1 MIICTI
7 IGVRPQFVKAAVLSP
22 IIRKEHN
29 EVLIHTGQH
38 YDANMSDV
46 FFRELGLPKPD
57 YTLVTVGGTA
67 QEQIDS
73 MVRQL
78 IPIIQGE
85 KADAVLIYGDTNST
99 LAGALAAEQLKIP
112 VIHVE
117 AGERNGLINNPEE
130 QIRMRVDQLSSL
142 LLCCSSQAME
152 NLRKEGLEDRSHYIG
167 NLMEVSFVKNIE
179 RPRVLWL
186 QNLAYPARQRIP
198 VPPNF
203 YLLTCHRQE
212 NANETNLTE
221 ILLAMEKANYPVIFP
236 VHPRN
241 KEKVLEIYREHN
253 LQNVFLTDPVGYLD
267 SIHLIKNA
275 IAVITDSGG
284 VLQEAHFAQTPY
296 VFVLDIPKPPSDTRF
311 DSSRLA
317 RPKRDEILAKLRQP
331 QQFDEKAKNGAV
343 DLLKFENNL
352 LEILRIFEQL
362 LCTGH

>member
-1 MIICTI
+1 MNICTI

-22 IIRKEHN
+22 IIRKEHK
-29 EVLIHTGQH
+29 EILIHTGQH

-57 YTLVTVGGTA
+57 YTLSPTIGKN
-67 QEQIDS
+67 QERIDN

-99 LAGALAAEQLKIP
+99 LAGAFAAEQLKIP

-117 AGERNGLINNPEE
+117 AGEWNGLVNNPEE

-142 LLCCSSQAME
+142 LLCCSPQATE
-152 NLRKEGLEDRSHYIG
+152 NLRKEGLEDRSYYIG
-167 NLMEVSFVKNIE
+167 NLMEISFCKNITKHWHPHLISLVD
-179 RPRVLWL
+179 RSHIRVP
-186 QNLAYPARQRIP
+186 QK
-198 VPPNF
+198 F

-212 NANETNLTE
+212 NANDSNLTE
-221 ILLAMEKANYPVIFP
+221 ILAAMDAVAFPVLYP

-241 KEKVLEIYREHN
+241 KERVLRLVTEHSFCN
-253 LQNVFLTDPVGYLD
+253 MILTEPVGYFD
-267 SIHLIKNA
+267 SIHLINNA
-275 IAVITDSGG
+275 VTVVTDSGG
-284 VLQEAHFAQTPY
+284 VLQEAHYARTPY

-311 DSSRLA
+311 DSSRLV
-317 RPKRDEILAKLRQP
+317 RPKRDEILEKLRQS
-331 QQFDEKAKNGAV
+331 QQFVEKAKYEAV
-343 DLLKFENNL
+343 DLHEFENNL
-352 LEILRIFEQL
+352 LEILRNFEQI

>member
-38 YDANMSDV
+38 YDANMSGV

-57 YTLVTVGGTA
+57 YTLSSVIGKDH
-67 QEQIDS
+67 ERIDS

-99 LAGALAAEQLKIP
+99 LAGALAAEQVKIP

-142 LLCCSSQAME
+142 LLGCSPQAME

-167 NLMEVSFVKNIE
+167 NLMEASFCKNIKKHWH
-179 RPRVLWL
+179 PHLISLVDKSNI
-186 QNLAYPARQRIP
+186 Q
-198 VPPNF
+198 VPQKF

-212 NANETNLTE
+212 NANDSNLTE
-221 ILLAMEKANYPVIFP
+221 LLSAMNAVDFPVLYP

-241 KEKVLEIYREHN
+241 KERVLRLVTEHSFRN
-253 LQNVFLTDPVGYLD
+253 IILTEPVGYFD
-267 SIHLIKNA
+267 SIHLINNA
-275 IAVITDSGG
+275 VTVVTDSGG
-284 VLQEAHFAQTPY
+284 VLQEAHYARTPY

-317 RPKRDEILAKLRQP
+317 RPKRDVILAKLRQP
-331 QQFDEKAKNGAV
+331 QHFDEKAKNGAV
-343 DLLKFENNL
+343 DLHEFENSL
-352 LEILRIFEQL
+352 LEILRNFEQL
-362 LCTGH
+362 LRMGH